1 MTQMQATDL
10 IRSVTFMR
18 QYQRQ
23 YFEARRLNQHVAA
36 NDALRKA
43 KGFEA
48 RVDGLLAE
56 INGAN
61 KAQTELFR

>member
-1 MTQMQATDL
+1 MTQTQISDL
-10 IRSVTFMR
+10 VRSVTFMR

-56 INGAN
+56 IAGAN
-61 KAQTELFR
+61 TAQQELFR

>member
-1 MTQMQATDL
+1 MKQEQLNDL
-10 IRSVTFMR
+10 VLSVKYMR
-18 QYQRQ
+18 QYQKQ
-23 YFEARRLNQHVAA
+23 YFEARKKGLQIAA

-56 INGAN
+56 IAGTNT
-61 KAQTELFR
+61 AQQELFR

>member
-1 MTQMQATDL
+1 MTQTQISDL
-10 IRSVTFMR
+10 VRSVTFMR

-56 INGAN
+56 IAGTNT
-61 KAQTELFR
+61 AQQELFR